1 LPDSRQRPCAR
12 GLRCRSSETTVNDDG
27 ETVTTPALGY
37 DVFCRSD
44 RDMIA
49 RTLTGIPEMWVRVHQ
64 ELSVK
69 AAGTEWVSGSRTA
82 LVPPNM
88 AADALLREVI
98 AVLVSW
104 DERVRM
110 AAGLTLPDT
119 QLARHRRDSVAV
131 TSAVRT
137 LSAHLDRLVALP
149 AEPMSRAFELHNLDR
164 IPEGAYGR
172 TNTIA
177 GYADVTVDLSG
188 ADAAEEI
195 LQLSRRCRAFIG
207 DTRMRERL
215 PCPCPDP
222 ACDVFMLERVQG
234 SAYSAECRQC
244 GRLMTAGEFATWTK
258 IYTAGLDRRDIP
270 ADATE
275 REREEI
281 IALLAGRNFKSTT
294 VIAAALPPR
303 AALTLAA

>member
-1 LPDSRQRPCAR
+1 M
-12 GLRCRSSETTVNDDG
+12 NDDG

-88 AADALLREVI
+88 AADALMREVI

-104 DERVRM
+104 EERVRQ

-119 QLARHRRDSVAV
+119 QLARRRRDSVAV

-188 ADAAEEI
+188 ADAGEEI
-195 LQLSRRCRAFIG
+195 LGLSRRCKAFLG
-207 DTRMRERL
+207 ETRMKEAL
-215 PCPCPDP
+215 DAPCPDP
-222 ACDVFMLERVQG
+222 SCDGYTLERVQG
-234 SAYSAECRQC
+234 SNYDAECKAC
-244 GRLMTAGEFATWTK
+244 GRL
-258 IYTAGLDRRDIP
+258 LS
-270 ADATE
+270 ATE
-275 REREEI
+275 YKQWVRLFV
-281 IALLAGRNFKSTT
+281 AT
-294 VIAAALPPR
+294 VRTADLPPR
-303 AALTLAA
+303 AALSLAA